1 MSARFAVISSATI
14 ARDPR
19 GRLSA
24 AFWVKLADFAQ
35 ARGQDVNLDF
45 EAVVREFEAQRD
57 DLRARALA
65 LRREAKKL
73 EGRARALESEAET

>member
-24 AFWVKLADFAQ
+24 AFWVKLANFAR
-35 ARGQDVNLDF
+35 ARGQDVNRDF
-45 EAVVREFEAQRD
+45 EAVLRDFEAWRD
-57 DLRARALA
+57 DLWTRVRA
-65 LRREAKKL
+65 LRREAAEL
-73 EGRARALESEAET
+73 EGRARALESEADT